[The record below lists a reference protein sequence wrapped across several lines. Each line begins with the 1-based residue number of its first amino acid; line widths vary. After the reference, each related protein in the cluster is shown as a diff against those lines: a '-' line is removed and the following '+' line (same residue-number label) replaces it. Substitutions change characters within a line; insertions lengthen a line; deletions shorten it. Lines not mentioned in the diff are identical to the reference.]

1 MKLKLDENLGRTVAE
16 LFRQAGHDTTTVPSE
31 GLCSAS
37 DRAVAEACRQDA
49 RALVTLDLDFGNPL
63 LFKPSEHHGFAI
75 LRLAGKGSLEYVLDL
90 TRTLIRG
97 LAEREIRG
105 KLWIVEIGRI
115 REHIED

>member
-1 MKLKLDENLGRTVAE
+1 MKLKLDENLGRSVAE

-63 LFKPSEHHGFAI
+63 LFNPSEHSYLNLKIKLFW
-75 LRLAGKGSLEYVLDL
+75 LSRLPESRLSAQSLSACGPIQL
-90 TRTLIRG
+90 
-97 LAEREIRG
+97 
-105 KLWIVEIGRI
+105 
-115 REHIED
+115 